1 MISYIDLS
9 NSSCKPLP
17 YRKEEEYRFIVSK
30 GWSFSNVYH
39 FSEIRNIFL
48 LLKRFGFNNLK
59 EFTKICLDNNLPSEK
74 TDWNERRILE
84 HINALKN
91 FGLVSENN
99 KIIDLTLF
107 GSSKVIDPI
116 SEADLVVFKKI
127 FFTYYRFKEILS
139 WFIDPDSNQRDELIN
154 SITEN
159 LLKIN
164 SKVIFPFNRESRFT
178 DSFIYELKNNSTI
191 YFIRKDSIENNED
204 MMRFWDVFV
213 KWANELGLVEKFNLK
228 NLDYQLANNYKSLTC
243 VYFKQKLDADFDLV
257 NYIKSNYN
265 SHYINVPKLIFRI
278 ALEFRYS
285 ISDIKKLIIQTAN
298 RYTDAFSL
306 QRTSEIFIRNTE
318 INFVPMVND
327 SYISH
332 ILIN

>member
-1 MISYIDLS
+1 
-9 NSSCKPLP
+9 
-17 YRKEEEYRFIVSK
+17 
-30 GWSFSNVYH
+30 
-39 FSEIRNIFL
+39 
-48 LLKRFGFNNLK
+48 
-59 EFTKICLDNNLPSEK
+59 
-74 TDWNERRILE
+74 
-84 HINALKN
+84 
-91 FGLVSENN
+91 
-99 KIIDLTLF
+99 
-107 GSSKVIDPI
+107 
-116 SEADLVVFKKI
+116 
-127 FFTYYRFKEILS
+127 
-139 WFIDPDSNQRDELIN
+139 
-154 SITEN
+154 
-159 LLKIN
+159 LKIN

>member
-127 FFTYYRFKEILS
+127 FCHGSSIQIRIKEM
-139 WFIDPDSNQRDELIN
+139 N
-154 SITEN
+154 S
-159 LLKIN
+159 
-164 SKVIFPFNRESRFT
+164 
-178 DSFIYELKNNSTI
+178 
-191 YFIRKDSIENNED
+191 
-204 MMRFWDVFV
+204 
-213 KWANELGLVEKFNLK
+213 
-228 NLDYQLANNYKSLTC
+228 
-243 VYFKQKLDADFDLV
+243 
-257 NYIKSNYN
+257 
-265 SHYINVPKLIFRI
+265 
-278 ALEFRYS
+278 
-285 ISDIKKLIIQTAN
+285 
-298 RYTDAFSL
+298 
-306 QRTSEIFIRNTE
+306 
-318 INFVPMVND
+318 
-327 SYISH
+327 
-332 ILIN
+332 